1 MKILLDTHILL
12 WMAWDKRERFSAQA
26 LALLE
31 DPNNE
36 LYFSLASLWE
46 ISIKSALGK
55 PDFDVD
61 VSELEK
67 GLITAGFRTLPIT
80 LAHILKQAELP
91 LIHRDPFDRMLIA
104 QAEIENYLFLTAD
117 SLIMQYHK
125 PFAMN
130 VSNEK

>member
-12 WMAWDKRERFSAQA
+12 WMAWDKKEKFSPQI
-26 LALLE
+26 LELLE

-55 PDFDVD
+55 PDFEVD
-61 VSELEK
+61 VSALEQ
-67 GLITAGFRTLPIT
+67 GLVNAGFRTLPIV
-80 LAHILKQAELP
+80 LPHILKQSELP

-104 QAEIENYLFLTAD
+104 QAEIEKFFFLTAD
-117 SLIMQYHK
+117 NVILQYHK
-125 PFAMN
+125 PFIMN
-130 VSNEK
+130 VA

>member
-12 WMAWDKRERFSAQA
+12 WMAWDKKDKFSSQV
-26 LALLE
+26 LELLE

-46 ISIKSALGK
+46 ISIKSSLGK

-61 VSELEK
+61 VSAFEN
-67 GLITAGFRTLPIT
+67 GLVNAGFRTLPIT
-80 LAHILKQAELP
+80 LAHILKQSELP

-104 QAEIENYLFLTAD
+104 QAEIERLFFLTAD
-117 SLIMQYHK
+117 NIILQYHK
-125 PFAMN
+125 PFIMN
-130 VSNEK
+130 AS

>member
-12 WMAWDKRERFSAQA
+12 WMAWDKKEKFSQQI
-26 LALLE
+26 LELLE

-55 PDFDVD
+55 PDFELD
-61 VSELEK
+61 VSALEQ
-67 GLITAGFRTLPIT
+67 GLVNAGFRTLPIV
-80 LAHILKQAELP
+80 LPHILKQSELP

-104 QAEIENYLFLTAD
+104 QAEMEKFFFLTAD
-117 SLIMQYHK
+117 NMILQYHK
-125 PFAMN
+125 PFIMN
-130 VSNEK
+130 VA